1 MRILE
6 CTASPQGLA
15 VLRFEARLGGDIP
28 IDRTAAHPCNG
39 EGARNHKGLAMVD
52 DRFGDVSKRLLTP
65 DPAPDSLVARAGL
78 LTIKGLQQVP
88 RGMMNAVV
96 DDIEHPMQTAGMVLG
111 AAAIGAAVKTFLP
124 KMGNYGKFAGLA
136 IGGLLTL
143 RAAEP
148 IVDSYKIAANAKSL
162 NDINAGAKVFGDV
175 AGSFLVNNAL
185 SYGAY
190 RLGGYG
196 AQRYWNAGSPGFIK
210 PLEVADPNVPVKP
223 RWQTVVAGSLPTAF
237 SISSASSTSMSFD
250 QRLAGVEKFVPSER
264 NGPDADLT
272 GPIDG
277 SSTMDVTVQLKSKAT
292 DEEMEKVLRDISLGK
307 RPNMSDKEF
316 AERFGASQ
324 ESLDQVR
331 RFAEAYHLKVTESD
345 LRSGKVILSGKA
357 SDVADAFKTDINNYK
372 GDDGSKFHDRAGALF
387 VPKAVGKNIEGVFGI
402 DQRPQARPRIGDS
415 DPKAPG
421 DSASSDDQKSFRP
434 DEIANFYNFPK
445 GLTGKGQGVAVIQL
459 GGGVRMENEEAY
471 YKENG
476 LKVPDITVLELN
488 GAKNKP
494 GADQRADKEVSLDSQ
509 VLGSVA
515 PDAKQTLIFTKN
527 SEQGFIDA
535 IGRASFPIDK
545 DNINQIIS
553 ISWGQPIDDWSAQ
566 GKRGMN
572 LALKKAALRGI
583 SVFAAAGDDGAI
595 DRPGKGPL
603 TVDYP
608 AADPFVTGVGGTR
621 LVIKDGKVD
630 SEVVWNDKHGS
641 GGGGISSDELPE
653 YQKNL
658 KLPALAADAKP
669 GRGVPDISAN
679 SSAMTAYKIRVRGQ
693 SDTAGGTSAA
703 APLYAALT
711 ARINEGLAST
721 EKTVGF
727 MNPFLYEQG
736 LSGKALFFRDITTG
750 HNNGYQ
756 ATVGWDAA
764 SGWGSVDGEKLL
776 QAYKDRNKS

>member
-1 MRILE
+1 
-6 CTASPQGLA
+6 
-15 VLRFEARLGGDIP
+15 
-28 IDRTAAHPCNG
+28 
-39 EGARNHKGLAMVD
+39 MVD
-52 DRFGDVSKRLLTP
+52 DRFGEVSKRLLSP

-78 LTIKGLQQVP
+78 LTVKGLQEVP
-88 RGMMNAVV
+88 RGMLHAVQA
-96 DDIEHPMQTAGMVLG
+96 DLEHPVQTAGMVLG

-136 IGGLLTL
+136 VGTLLTY

-148 IVDSYKIAANAKSL
+148 VFDSYKIALNAKSM
-162 NDINAGAKVFGDV
+162 NDIDAGAKVFGDFT
-175 AGSFLVNNAL
+175 GSFLVNNAI

-196 AQRYWNAGSPGFIK
+196 AQRMWGAGSPGLR
-210 PLEVADPNVPVKP
+210 PLEVADPNVPPIKP

-237 SISSASSTSMSFD
+237 SISSASSTSMSFE

-264 NGPDADLT
+264 NRPDADLA

-277 SSTMDVTVQLKSKAT
+277 NSIMDITVQLKSKAS
-292 DEEMEKVLRDISLGK
+292 DEEMERVLRDISLGK
-307 RPNMSDKEF
+307 RPNMTDKEF
-316 AERFGASQ
+316 AEKFGASQ

-345 LRSGKVILSGKA
+345 LRSGKVVLSGKA
-357 SDVADAFKTDINNYK
+357 SDVADAFKTDINDYK
-372 GDDGSKFHDRAGALF
+372 GDDGSRFHDRAGALF
-387 VPKAVGKNIEGVFGI
+387 VPKTVSKNIEGVFGI
-402 DQRPQARPRIGDS
+402 DQRPQARPLGGDS

-421 DSASSDDQKSFRP
+421 ESAVSDDQKSFRP

-445 GLTGKGQGVAVIQL
+445 GLTGKGQGIAIIQL

-509 VLGSVA
+509 VVGSVA

-535 IGRASFPIDK
+535 IARASFPIDK
-545 DNINQIIS
+545 DNINQVVS

-572 LALKKAALRGI
+572 LALKKAALRGV
-583 SVFAAAGDDGAI
+583 SVFAASGDDGAV

-621 LVIKDGKVD
+621 LTIKDGKVE
-630 SEVVWNDKHGS
+630 SEVVWNDKNGA
-641 GGGGISSDELPE
+641 GGGGISTDDVPE

-658 KLPALAADAKP
+658 KFPTLAPDAKP

-679 SSAMTAYKIRVRGQ
+679 SSASVGYKIRVRGQ
-693 SDTAGGTSAA
+693 NDIAGGTSAA
-703 APLYAALT
+703 APLYAALV
-711 ARINEGLAST
+711 ARINEGLAPS
-721 EKTVGF
+721 ERTVGF